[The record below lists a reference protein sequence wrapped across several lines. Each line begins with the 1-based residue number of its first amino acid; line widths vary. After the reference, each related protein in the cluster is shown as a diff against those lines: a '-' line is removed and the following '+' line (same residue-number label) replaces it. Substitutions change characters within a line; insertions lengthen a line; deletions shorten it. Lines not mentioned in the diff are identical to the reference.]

1 MSVEYVSNEKKF
13 VREYLTDFLN
23 MLNMYMLEIEYY
35 FMCIFIKYASAYN
48 KKKLIPQFID
58 LCFFFFKL

>member
-1 MSVEYVSNEKKF
+1 MSVEYVSNERKF

-35 FMCIFIKYASAYN
+35 FMICVYLYKI
-48 KKKLIPQFID
+48 
-58 LCFFFFKL
+58 CFGIQ